1 MLSSQPRPELY
12 ISYLRLGVLSP
23 LALPQRSRASKVSY
37 FFVFFPC
44 LSHRAF
50 SLTWPATVI
59 GSKENVYVRK
69 EFNSPASTGLF
80 WNTNMAALTS
90 WENALL
96 FYVVYYA
103 NVVPRSHSVFPLAVG
118 DLGTRLVLSHLFNS
132 SRYLWAT
139 FIKLILS
146 FWCNMIYVYF

>member
-1 MLSSQPRPELY
+1 MLSSQLRPELY
-12 ISYLRLGVLSP
+12 INYLWLGVLFP

-37 FFVFFPC
+37 FFVFFCPC

-50 SLTWPATVI
+50 SLTWPATII
-59 GSKENVYVRK
+59 GSKENVYIKK
-69 EFNSPASTGLF
+69 EFNSLAGTGLF
-80 WNTNMAALTS
+80 WNTKMAALTS

-118 DLGTRLVLSHLFNS
+118 DSGTRLVLSHLFNS

-139 FIKLILS
+139 VIKLILS
-146 FWCNMIYVYF
+146 FWYNMI